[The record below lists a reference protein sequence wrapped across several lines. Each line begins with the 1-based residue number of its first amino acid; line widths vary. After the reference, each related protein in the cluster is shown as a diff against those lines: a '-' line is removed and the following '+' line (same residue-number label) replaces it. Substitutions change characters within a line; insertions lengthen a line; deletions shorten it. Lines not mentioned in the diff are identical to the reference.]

1 MYICFYYSCT
11 NASRVSGSYVRCL
24 FSYSNYCWA
33 ISQSL
38 ANIKPKRNATTT
50 TGMINEE
57 RSWYILGREY
67 CGILTYPPFPTSQVN
82 GSHKG
87 LLVSEGTIQT
97 LSSKDPGGM
106 SCIRWLHKELAH
118 WLDFVSSA
126 WETSWRGQQ
135 GRFYQHHLRQIF
147 SSKLPDARYKIRK
160 GTNRLKTLQRMRLGR
175 EIHVRTWARRTTWIY
190 VPGNLE
196 DYPYMPRAGCIF
208 RKGQE
213 DTRMVTTQWP
223 LGSRKAGSEG

>member
-11 NASRVSGSYVRCL
+11 NASGVSGSYVRCL

-67 CGILTYPPFPTSQVN
+67 CGILTYPSFPTSQVN

-97 LSSKDPGGM
+97 LSSKDSDGM
-106 SCIRWLHKELAH
+106 FCIWWLHKELAH

-126 WETSWRGQQ
+126 WETSQGWRGQQ
-135 GRFYQHHLRQIF
+135 GRFYQNQLR
-147 SSKLPDARYKIRK
+147 
-160 GTNRLKTLQRMRLGR
+160 
-175 EIHVRTWARRTTWIY
+175 
-190 VPGNLE
+190 
-196 DYPYMPRAGCIF
+196 
-208 RKGQE
+208 
-213 DTRMVTTQWP
+213 
-223 LGSRKAGSEG
+223 